1 MIRALIGAVIVF
13 VIFATPVAA
22 QSASTGIQSTGTGT
36 ASAPA
41 QTAHL
46 QILLGSRASF
56 GMGPMEFDPG
66 TPGPGMDGLSSDHLD
81 PVVDAIADT
90 GVGTDAIVVSIP
102 ANNSMFGPGGPE
114 TAEIRATIVQP
125 TSEGLIDLVST
136 IGTVAQESGLTV
148 LHVGARYEAVD
159 CVALTQRAR
168 EAAIADAKVRAEGLA
183 QGLGLTLGE
192 LTQASE
198 PPYSGPA
205 GMDSCAAPGA
215 ETFGSYGPGT
225 DPAFDPEATE
235 ASVTVQVTLT
245 YAFGA
250 AA

>member
-1 MIRALIGAVIVF
+1 
-13 VIFATPVAA
+13 
-22 QSASTGIQSTGTGT
+22 
-36 ASAPA
+36 
-41 QTAHL
+41 
-46 QILLGSRASF
+46 
-56 GMGPMEFDPG
+56 
-66 TPGPGMDGLSSDHLD
+66 
-81 PVVDAIADT
+81 
-90 GVGTDAIVVSIP
+90 
-102 ANNSMFGPGGPE
+102 
-114 TAEIRATIVQP
+114 
-125 TSEGLIDLVST
+125 
-136 IGTVAQESGLTV
+136 V

-183 QGLGLTLGE
+183 QGLGLTLGG

-198 PPYSGPA
+198 PPYFGPA

-215 ETFGSYGPGT
+215 ETFGPYGPGT

-235 ASVTVQVTLT
+235 ATVTVQVTLT